1 MQPENVLIGKDGYIK
16 LTDFGFAK
24 EIGKGSAYTTF
35 GTPDY
40 VAPEVIKAQVR
51 WSCSPAVRPTGSWHA
66 LERST

>member
-1 MQPENVLIGKDGYIK
+1 MFVTAHPQPENVLIGKDGYIK

-24 EIGKGSAYTTF
+24 EIGSGCAYTTC

-51 WSCSPAVRPTGSWHA
+51 WLVLVFAA
-66 LERST
+66 AQ